1 MEKNKSYWSLHK
13 DIYLE
18 KFSELSSE
26 TRNLITNNP
35 DAKEA
40 KLLEGRV
47 KREVEE
53 QFPHADEMRVI

>member
-1 MEKNKSYWSLHK
+1 MEKDKSYWSLHK

-26 TRNLITNNP
+26 TRDLITNNP
-35 DAKEA
+35 DSKEA

-53 QFPHADEMRVI
+53 QFPHADKMRVI

>member
-1 MEKNKSYWSLHK
+1 MEKDNNYWNLHK

-26 TRNLITNNP
+26 IRDLITNNP
-35 DAKEA
+35 NSKEA

-53 QFPHADEMRVI
+53 QFPLVDKVRVI